1 MDDQVNTRMSES
13 VPDPLV
19 GREIDGYRIE
29 EIIGRG
35 GMGVVYRA
43 TQQSLGRPVAIKVL
57 PEEVLENRQFLDRF
71 EREVDILARL
81 SHPNIVTVFERG
93 VVDGR
98 PYIAMEFV
106 RGTSLRDVMRK
117 GPLPPS
123 EALLVVRSVL
133 SALEHAH
140 DQGIVHRDIK
150 PENVLVAPGGIV
162 KVADFGLSRHLEGD
176 GSTRLTKTYVA
187 LGTFEYMS
195 PEQREMSRDADGRSD
210 LYATGVVLYEM
221 IAGELPIGS
230 FEPLSRKRPQVCDE
244 RIDDV
249 VERSLKKSPDSRWQD
264 ARAMGDAV
272 SRLLSNVPS
281 EPTPVPVAAPLP
293 ATEEHGPKWKRVLSN
308 IFGHEYP
315 VARIEGKLPRKF
327 AEKVLEDVAVQRYL
341 GKLVTL
347 WPHFPGGIEFSKE
360 SSRLK
365 IELGG
370 LRGDDPVRDK
380 RVAAA
385 VGAVLEANAH
395 GKLRRIAVADHA
407 WEDANAAA
415 LANPPIVAM
424 FEPIRPSAIP
434 VQSQVVSGVERR
446 HPGMGAPMKTLVW
459 SLVGLAIVF
468 VAVLLAPGGSG
479 HGFGVP
485 IAPIF
490 VICGLV
496 AGVSFIWFVVRGS
509 RPRDGSEPRFNY
521 WLSFA
526 VTALWVGI
534 VAANAGEL
542 RDEEIAW
549 LCVGAIASVF
559 LLPRI
564 PALLQQAGRAV
575 GAILIVIV
583 VAVFGLSVVY
593 LSLGVDERAAE
604 AEAMA
609 VPRRAPLMLHILNLR
624 KPLSERFGIEL
635 LEDGVVRRW
644 VDMLV
649 PGVEDAFTGAY
660 SATVDE
666 SRLRVGMAGWS
677 TLDAEQRGR
686 LAAALS
692 AAAVARLPKGSA
704 ERAAFGG
711 AEFEHLLSKHTDARS
726 KVEVSTTRLPPVSAR
741 PMRFA
746 RVTGTLPAGV
756 LKELQDGLT
765 LRVWMQATFDFTE
778 DLFRVPPRVHEQGG
792 DLYVT
797 VAPQWER
804 DRQIHQWKRA
814 EASDDWK
821 ARVATELE
829 AVAAAYG
836 IVAGK
841 LAPDAVE
848 SAALVPAEWKAA
860 IADHPLRLPLWVPAP
875 EQSTWRIALGEP
887 GLAVG
892 FGDRVLSSSVSR
904 IWLRKV
910 LPDGVDASGR
920 GIRIVVTVKDVQLHI
935 YFDSDWKTR
944 RLRAYAEDKSL
955 TREQAYRRL
964 ELEMHTLCVAYG
976 HIAEGMD
983 SGVTRTGLGL
993 DEFEKKLAQTPFKAK

>member
-1 MDDQVNTRMSES
+1 MSES

-57 PEEVLENRQFLDRF
+57 PEEVLDNRQFLDRF

-230 FEPLSRKRPQVCDE
+230 FEPLSHKCPQVCDA

-272 SRLLSNVPS
+272 SRLLSNAPP
-281 EPTPVPVAAPLP
+281 EPTPVPVAAPIP
-293 ATEEHGPKWKRVLSN
+293 ATDEHGPKWKRVLSN

-327 AEKVLEDVAVQRYL
+327 AKKVLEDVAVQRYL

-459 SLVGLAIVF
+459 SLVGLAIAF

-479 HGFGVP
+479 HGGGFP
-485 IAPIF
+485 IAPVF
-490 VICGLV
+490 VLCGLV
-496 AGVSFIWFVVRGS
+496 AGASFIWFVVRGS
-509 RPRDGSEPRFNY
+509 RPRDGTAPHFNY

-526 VTALWVGI
+526 VTVLWVSI
-534 VAANAGEL
+534 VAANAGNL
-542 RDEEIAW
+542 RDEEIGW

-564 PALLQQAGRAV
+564 PALLAHAGRAV
-575 GAILIVIV
+575 GVILIVIV
-583 VAVFGLSVVY
+583 VAGFGIAMVYVSV
-593 LSLGVDERAAE
+593 GVEDRAAE
-604 AEAMA
+604 REAASAA
-609 VPRRAPLMLHILNLR
+609 VPRRAPLMLHIVNLR
-624 KPLSERFGIEL
+624 KPVPERFGIEL

-649 PGVEDAFTGAY
+649 PGVEDAFTGSY
-660 SATVDE
+660 SVTVDE

-677 TLDAEQRGR
+677 KLDSEQRGR
-686 LAAALS
+686 LAAALG
-692 AAAVARLPKGSA
+692 AAAVARLPKGSG
-704 ERAAFGG
+704 ERAAFAGV
-711 AEFEHLLSKHTDARS
+711 EFEHLLSKHIDAQS
-726 KVEVSTTRLPPVSAR
+726 KVEVNTTRLPPVSAR

-765 LRVWMQATFDFTE
+765 LRVWMQDTFDFTE
-778 DLFRVPPRVHEQGG
+778 DLFRTPPRVRAQGG

-804 DRQIHQWKRA
+804 DRQIHHWKS
-814 EASDDWK
+814 ASDSEDWK
-821 ARVATELE
+821 ARVAVELE
-829 AVAAAYG
+829 TVAAAYG

-841 LAPDAVE
+841 LAPGEAE
-848 SAALVPAEWKAA
+848 SAALVPAEWQTA
-860 IADHPLRLPLWVPAP
+860 ITDNPLRLPFWVPAP
-875 EQSTWRIALGEP
+875 ERSTWRIALGKP

-892 FGDRVLSSSVSR
+892 FGERVLSSSQSR
-904 IWLRKV
+904 LWLRTV
-910 LPDGVDASGR
+910 LPDGIDTSGR
-920 GIRIVVTVKDVQLHI
+920 GILIVVTVKDVQLHI
-935 YFDSDWKTR
+935 YFDSAWKTR
-944 RLRAYAEDKSL
+944 RLRAYAEDQSL

-983 SGVTRTGLGL
+983 PGVTRTGLGL
-993 DEFEKKLAQTPFKAK
+993 DEFEKKLKQTPFKAK